1 MNSRRKKD
9 PAGEVERGEG
19 GELGTVSGIPVNET
33 RRPPETESVI
43 YIYAQQNKTIVD
55 IRDGYGR
62 EQNMAKR

>member
-19 GELGTVSGIPVNET
+19 GELVTVSGIPVNET

-43 YIYAQQNKTIVD
+43 YIYRA
-55 IRDGYGR
+55 
-62 EQNMAKR
+62 EQNNS